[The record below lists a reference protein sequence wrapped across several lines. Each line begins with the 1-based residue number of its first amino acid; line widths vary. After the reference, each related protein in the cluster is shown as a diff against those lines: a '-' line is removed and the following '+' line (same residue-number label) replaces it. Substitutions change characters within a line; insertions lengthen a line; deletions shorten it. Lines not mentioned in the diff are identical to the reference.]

1 MNTTEKNLNV
11 ENVQDSEPVPHQSMD
26 IHLYK
31 INDTIE
37 IREITCADGTKHLE
51 MICKDKTQKE
61 LAEIIELIKEYQ
73 KGFAAQAT

>member
-1 MNTTEKNLNV
+1 MNTTEKNLNA
-11 ENVQDSEPVPHQSMD
+11 ENLQDSELVPHQSID
-26 IHLYK
+26 IRVYK

-37 IREITCADGTKHLE
+37 IREITGADGHKHLE

-61 LAEIIELIKEYQ
+61 LAEIIELMNEYQ